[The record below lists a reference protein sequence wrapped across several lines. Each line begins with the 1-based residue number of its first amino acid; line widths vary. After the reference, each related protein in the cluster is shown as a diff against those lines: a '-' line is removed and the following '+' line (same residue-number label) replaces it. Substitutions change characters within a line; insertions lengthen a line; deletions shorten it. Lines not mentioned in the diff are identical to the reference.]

1 MAFLGASFRF
11 WVVCPPNH
19 EPHMLGVAGGEERR
33 FRRNGLFVAP
43 RNGSGEEGKGDRM
56 ERFLAREDFSLG
68 NIAHVPH
75 G

>member
-1 MAFLGASFRF
+1 MSPTYWA
-11 WVVCPPNH
+11 VV
-19 EPHMLGVAGGEERR
+19 GGEERE
-33 FRRNGLFVAP
+33 FHRNGLFVTP

-68 NIAHVPH
+68 DIAHVPH

>member
-1 MAFLGASFRF
+1 
-11 WVVCPPNH
+11 V
-19 EPHMLGVAGGEERR
+19 GGEERE
-33 FRRNGLFVAP
+33 FHRNGLFVTP

-68 NIAHVPH
+68 DIAHVPH